1 MAAPIPDE
9 APVTRAT
16 VMSIPN
22 CSADTSLH
30 GVTTWYLTAGD
41 LIALHGHLYLPANGQ
56 WADVPA
62 LPVPKADPVL
72 VGGDRTVLACWGYD
86 VSASSYGTDC
96 YQLQPTGR

>member
-62 LPVPKADPVL
+62 LPVPKAEAIFPPMEVTL
-72 VGGDRTVLACWGYD
+72 TIRPERCARM
-86 VSASSYGTDC
+86 
-96 YQLQPTGR
+96 TGRTS